1 MRKLNLKPNHK
12 PIQEYY
18 ATLAQ
23 FDTHNITHEG
33 AVSLPLQTLLDVCAK
48 KVNATFVPQYAMRPA
63 VDAVANR
70 TRIVIDG
77 AILDEYKLPFAF
89 IEAKDIHD
97 DLEREIQRK
106 FANGYPN
113 TNIFFYTP
121 QRGVLYQN
129 GQKVLDVALT
139 ERKHLCTALER
150 LFSEPLAAVDN
161 WHAAVAEFR
170 ETVPALGR
178 EMTAII
184 QNARRTNPRFN
195 TVFADFYQLCRA
207 SINPNLSTDAVEEML
222 SQHILTERTF
232 RTVFNNPD
240 FTRRNIIAREIEN
253 VIDVLTDEAFSRDE
267 FLEDLNDFYLAIEDA
282 ARLCQDFSQKQH
294 FLNTV
299 YEQFFQGFSVKDA
312 DRHGIVY
319 TPQPIVDF
327 MVKSVA
333 QILKNEFG
341 RTLSDE
347 GVHIID
353 AFVGTGNFI
362 VRLMREIDKTALE
375 HKYRHELHC
384 NEVLLLPYYIAS
396 MNIEHEFYE
405 ATGRYLPF
413 DKICLVDTFDLAE
426 SRQLPLLTR
435 ENTERAEKQKAS
447 PMFIVIGNPPYN
459 VGQAKDSDNNRNRK
473 HEAMDERVRE
483 TYVQDSAA
491 QNKMSLY
498 DAYVKGLRW
507 ASDRIGEEGIAAFVT
522 NNSFLDAISADGLR
536 KHLSQDFTKI
546 YHVNLKGNARTS
558 GEQRRKEG
566 GNVFDDKVRVSVGIT
581 FLVKKAKPADNSAP
595 AEVWLYHVDDY
606 LKSAEKQNVLAQFG
620 DYTTV
625 PMKRAA
631 VDANHTWLTEG
642 LRPEF
647 STYTPIG
654 SKAAKASKSEPEGVI
669 FRTYGIGIATGRD
682 NWICNFSQDTLGENM
697 LRMIEFYNAESARWA
712 RRTDLSAA
720 INDFVTYDDT
730 KIKWSDRLRANLNRG
745 RIAEY
750 ADSKIRNGLYRPY
763 TKASL
768 FFDRLFIDTVSRL
781 PVIFPIPETEAEN
794 RVICMNGVG
803 SKKPFHCLM
812 TNVIPFYGT
821 LGIDQCFPFY
831 TYDEDGTNRR
841 ENITDWALAQF
852 RAHYGD
858 ASIEKWDIFH
868 YAYGLLH
875 HPDYRERYGANLK
888 RDLPHLPFLPGFWE
902 FANAGKA
909 LAELH
914 VNYEKQP
921 VYPLRRVETP
931 GMQLNWRVEKARLS
945 DDKTCIHYNDF
956 LTLEGIPMEAFAY
969 QLGTYSA
976 LEWVLERYQVT
987 EDDAS
992 GIVNNANR
1000 ADAPSYIV
1008 DLIGRVLT
1016 VSLETVR
1023 IVGELPGL

>member
-18 ATLAQ
+18 ATLGQ

-48 KVNATFVPQYAMRPA
+48 KVNATFVPQYAMRPSI
-63 VDAVANR
+63 DAAANR
-70 TRIVIDG
+70 ARIVIDG
-77 AILDEYKLPFAF
+77 AILDEYRLPFAF
-89 IEAKDIHD
+89 VEAKDIHD

-106 FANGYPN
+106 FANGYPD

-129 GQKVLDVALT
+129 GQKVLDVAIT

-150 LFSEPLAAVDN
+150 LFSSPLAAVDN

-184 QNARRTNPRFN
+184 QNARRTNPRFSN
-195 TVFADFYQLCRA
+195 AFADFYELCRA

-253 VIDVLTDEAFSRDE
+253 VIDVLTEEAFSRDE
-267 FLEDLNDFYLAIEDA
+267 FLAGLDAFYLAIEDA

-405 ATGRYLPF
+405 ATGRYVPF

-426 SRQLPLLTR
+426 EQQLSLLTR

-447 PMFIVIGNPPYN
+447 PMFVVIGNPPYN

-491 QNKMSLY
+491 QLKASLY
-498 DAYVKGLRW
+498 DPCIKALRW
-507 ASDRIGEEGIAAFVT
+507 ASDRIGEEGIVAFVT
-522 NNSFLDAISADGLR
+522 NNNFLDAIASDGLR
-536 KHLSQDFTKI
+536 KHLAQDFTKI

-581 FLVKKAKPADNSAP
+581 FLVKKAIPAENSAS

-606 LKSAEKQNVLAQFG
+606 LKSTEKQNVLAQFG

-631 VDANHTWLTEG
+631 VDAKHTWLTEG

-647 STYTPIG
+647 ATFTPMG
-654 SKAAKASKSEPEGVI
+654 SKSAKASKSEPEGVI
-669 FRTYGIGIATGRD
+669 FRTYSNGILTGRD
-682 NWICNFSQDTLGENM
+682 DWVCNFNRDALTTNT
-697 LRMIEFYNAESARWA
+697 LRMIEFYNAEMSRWE
-712 RRTDLSAA
+712 RQTDLTVNV
-720 INDFVTYDDT
+720 NDFVIYDDEH
-730 KIKWSDRLRANLNRG
+730 IKWDRELRQQLQRG
-745 RIAEY
+745 RTAEY
-750 ADSKIRNGLYRPY
+750 AENKVRTALYRPF
-763 TKASL
+763 TKSNL
-768 FFDRLFIDTVSRL
+768 YFDRMLNNCVYRL
-781 PVIFPIPETEAEN
+781 PSFFPTAESEN
-794 RVICMNGVG
+794 RVICVSGVG

-812 TNVIPFYGT
+812 TNVIPFAGI
-821 LGIDQCFPFY
+821 LGADQCFPFY

-841 ENITDWALAQF
+841 ENITDWALTQF

-868 YAYGLLH
+868 YAYGILH
-875 HPDYRERYGANLK
+875 HPDYRETYQPNLK
-888 RDLPHLPFLPGFWE
+888 RDLPHLPFAPDFWG

-931 GMQLNWRVEKARLS
+931 GVQLNWRVEKMRLA
-945 DDKTCIHYNDF
+945 DDKTCIHYNEF
-956 LTLEGIPMEAFAY
+956 LTLEGIPAEAFAY

-992 GIVNNANR
+992 GIVNDANR

-1023 IVGELPGL
+1023 IAGELPGL

>member
-1 MRKLNLKPNHK
+1 MRKLSLKPNHK
-12 PIQEYY
+12 PVQEYY
-18 ATLAQ
+18 ATLGQ

-33 AVSLPLQTLLDVCAK
+33 AVSLPLQTLLDACAK
-48 KVNATFVPQYAMRPA
+48 KVDATFVPQYAMHT
-63 VDAVANR
+63 DAGN
-70 TRIVIDG
+70 RIVVDG
-77 AILDEYKLPFAF
+77 ALLDEYRLPFAF

-97 DLEREIQRK
+97 DLGREIQRK
-106 FANGYPN
+106 FDTGYPD

-129 GQKVLDVALT
+129 GQKVLDVELT
-139 ERKHLCTALER
+139 ERKHLCTALAR
-150 LFSEPLAAVDN
+150 LFSAPLAAVDR

-184 QNARRTNPRFN
+184 QNARRTNPRFS
-195 TVFADFYQLCRA
+195 TVFTDFYELCRT

-267 FLEDLNDFYLAIEDA
+267 FLEELNDFYLAIEDA

-347 GVHIID
+347 GVHLID

-405 ATGRYLPF
+405 ATGRYVPF
-413 DKICLVDTFDLAE
+413 DKICLVDTFDLVE

-491 QNKMSLY
+491 QLKASLY
-498 DAYVKGLRW
+498 DACIKALRW
-507 ASDRIGEEGIAAFVT
+507 ASDRIGEEGIVAFVT
-522 NNSFLDAISADGLR
+522 NNNFLDAISGDGIR
-536 KHLSQDFTKI
+536 KHLAQDFTKI

-581 FLVKKAKPADNSAP
+581 FLVKKAKPGEDSAP

-606 LKSAEKQNVLAQFG
+606 LKSAEKQNVLTQFG

-625 PMKRAA
+625 PMKRVA
-631 VDANHTWLTEG
+631 VDAKHTWLTEG

-647 STYTPIG
+647 TTFMPLG

-669 FRTYGIGIATGRD
+669 FRTYSTGINTSRD
-682 NWICNFSQDTLGENM
+682 AWVCNFNHDALLKNVRQM
-697 LRMIEFYNAESARWA
+697 AEFYNAEAARWE

-730 KIKWSDRLRANLNRG
+730 KIKWSDSLRTNLKRG

-750 ADSKIRNGLYRPY
+750 AGTQVRNALYRPY
-763 TKASL
+763 TKVNL
-768 FFDRLFIDTVSRL
+768 FFDRLFIDRVSGFPTIL
-781 PVIFPIPETEAEN
+781 PIPEAEAEN
-794 RVICMNGVG
+794 RVICVSGLG
-803 SKKPFHCLM
+803 SQKPFHCLM
-812 TNVIPFYGT
+812 TNVISF
-821 LGIDQCFPFY
+821 LGMLGADQGFPFY
-831 TYDEDGTNRR
+831 IYDEDGTNRR
-841 ENITDWALAQF
+841 ENITDWALSQF

-875 HPDYRERYGANLK
+875 CPDYRERYGVNLK
-888 RDLPHLPFLPGFWE
+888 RDLPHLPFAPDFWG
-902 FANAGKA
+902 FANAGKE

-914 VNYEKQP
+914 VNYENQP

-931 GMQLNWRVEKARLS
+931 GMQLNWRVKKMRLS

-956 LTLEGIPMEAFAY
+956 LTLEGVPAEAFAY

-976 LEWVLERYQVT
+976 LDWVLQRYQVSA
-987 EDDAS
+987 DDAS
-992 GIVNNANR
+992 GIVNEPNR
-1000 ADAPSYIV
+1000 ADAPGYIV
-1008 DLIGRVLT
+1008 DLIGRVIT
-1016 VSLETVR
+1016 VSLDTVR
-1023 IVGELPGL
+1023 IVRNLPGL